1 MNKKIPLILV
11 FIVIIAWF
19 VYRAMHAPVAKNEVV
34 IESET
39 KIAADKNIPPSLKIN
54 QDAKTPHAENGEV
67 KSRVYEKEDASFEE
81 FDKMDEAWLVKAK
94 EIVGEDKYALY
105 LDMRKRNDDEKL
117 IAYKEYHNYLRQK
130 YGDKFSYNLSEDQSA
145 REKQIN
151 QKYLKELLKLIGPE
165 AFKKYTAEKD
175 QFNEKMRRQNK
186 ESIQVEF

>member
-54 QDAKTPHAENGEV
+54 QDAKNSHTENGEV

-81 FDKMDEAWLVKAK
+81 FDKMDEAWLAKAK

-186 ESIQVEF
+186 SSIQVEF